1 VVNEVE
7 AKLVR
12 RIFKLATQQ
21 QSCLK
26 IAETLNAEGLRYKV
40 FTTKTGKTTGGKHYT
55 SRLINN
61 S

>member
-1 VVNEVE
+1 
-7 AKLVR
+7 
-12 RIFKLATQQ
+12 
-21 QSCLK
+21 LK